1 MNVKKILLF
10 SLLFCLCASSSKA
23 HALEVV
29 SSSPFIRYD
38 IEPKYESAIMKRVCK
53 SPRLLRNSWNYCADT
68 IVFRDTNYKEGEAKY
83 SRDFGISVNLKSDSE
98 NTPKYCDFFH
108 ELGHHVAYVVS
119 SVAVNDGSRSV
130 SDTYKSAKYNKTL
143 TEMLKYEG
151 NRYIRKLSRKTKSR
165 KKAWKKLKKE
175 LRRYNAVYSNEVSDI
190 WDGVSNGKAFAYGG
204 HSLYG
209 GKTSYWSTI
218 SVGCEAFAE
227 MYEASIVNKRGLKLI
242 RKYFPRSYNIFIEE
256 LRLLD
261 KQ

>member
-1 MNVKKILLF
+1 
-10 SLLFCLCASSSKA
+10 
-23 HALEVV
+23 
-29 SSSPFIRYD
+29 
-38 IEPKYESAIMKRVCK
+38 
-53 SPRLLRNSWNYCADT
+53 
-68 IVFRDTNYKEGEAKY
+68 
-83 SRDFGISVNLKSDSE
+83 
-98 NTPKYCDFFH
+98 
-108 ELGHHVAYVVS
+108 
-119 SVAVNDGSRSV
+119 
-130 SDTYKSAKYNKTL
+130 
-143 TEMLKYEG
+143 MLKYEG

-165 KKAWKKLKKE
+165 KKALKKLKKE

-204 HSLYG
+204 HSLYW
-209 GKTSYWSTI
+209 GKTSYWSTV